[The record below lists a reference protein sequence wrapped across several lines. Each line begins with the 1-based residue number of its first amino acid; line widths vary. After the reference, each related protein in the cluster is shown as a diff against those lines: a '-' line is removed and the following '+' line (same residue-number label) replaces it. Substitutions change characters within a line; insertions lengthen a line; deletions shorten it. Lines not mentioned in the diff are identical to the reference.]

1 MKHFTVEV
9 KFNIDSC
16 SIETINKFKVI
27 DFERLGQDEYKTK
40 EVKYVDDLRY
50 KDNRIINAIKHIVQ
64 RYMDIIINYRS
75 ISEIYNY
82 AVLKDLNDKL
92 YSARASLANKEYYFK
107 SHKSLN
113 NFIKENIQDIN
124 NEICIINYYCDTFRH
139 EYADEDWLVFN
150 VVIFSSKE
158 FIKFANK
165 PRFVNI
171 SFNGRYVG
179 RSIPFTIANGIELEC
194 SLSNK
199 EDEEALN
206 VIYGSKY
213 YF

>member
-16 SIETINKFKVI
+16 SIETINKFKVT
-27 DFERLGQDEYKTK
+27 DFERLGQDKYKTE
-40 EVKYVDDLRY
+40 EVKYVGDLRY

-64 RYMDIIINYRS
+64 RYMDVIINYRS
-75 ISEIYNY
+75 IYEIYNY

-92 YSARASLANKEYYFK
+92 YSARASEYYFN

-113 NFIKENIQDIN
+113 YFIKNNIKEIN
-124 NEICIINYYCDTFRH
+124 NEICIISYATDRSNQ
-139 EYADEDWLVFN
+139 EYMGENWLVFN
-150 VVIFSSKE
+150 VVIFTIKE
-158 FIKFANK
+158 FIKFINK

-179 RSIPFTIANGIELEC
+179 RAIPFTIANGIELEC

-206 VIYGSKY
+206 VIYGSEY

>member
-9 KFNIDSC
+9 KCNMDSC

-40 EVKYVDDLRY
+40 EVKYIDDLRY

-64 RYMDIIINYRS
+64 RYMDLIINYGS

-92 YSARASLANKEYYFK
+92 YSARASEYYFK
-107 SHKSLN
+107 SHRYLN
-113 NFIKENIQDIN
+113 YFIKDNIKEIN
-124 NEICIINYYCDTFRH
+124 NEICIINYAIDTFKQ
-139 EYADEDWLVFN
+139 EYMDENWLEFN
-150 VVIFSSKE
+150 VVIFTAKE
-158 FIKFANK
+158 FIKFINK
-165 PRFVNI
+165 PRFVDI
-171 SFNGRYVG
+171 SFNDRYVG
-179 RSIPFTIANGIELEC
+179 RSIPFTIANGLELKC